1 MKPRFKRLG
10 TKTHFMT
17 GRLMFPKLGETCQH
31 RFHPFKTHLQKCG
44 ASGGGPPSWK
54 NGVCIRPWSNRYWL
68 IYWRAEPYSIDNSR
82 FTR

>member
-44 ASGGGPPSWK
+44 ASGGGPPSLEER
-54 NGVCIRPWSNRYWL
+54 GLHPAMEQSL
-68 IYWRAEPYSIDNSR
+68 LADLLAS
-82 FTR
+82 